1 MTPPSVS
8 VIIATRDRPA
18 LLRAALDSILGQD
31 YDGVI
36 EATVVY
42 DQTTPDAS
50 LAFDNGGRR
59 IVVTTNTRTP
69 GLAGARNSGV
79 LASSGELLAFCD
91 DDDTWLPDKLALQT
105 TAMKRAGADVAL
117 AGIYVHYGDRVSVRI
132 PELQELTV
140 AGLTRD
146 RVMAAHPSTYV
157 VTRAAFTDTIGF
169 VDEQIPGSYG
179 EDWDWLLRAA
189 QTTQLVVVPRPL
201 IRVLWHKGGSFF
213 SRRWLTIID
222 ALDYMVDKHPS
233 FKEDPQA
240 LARIYGQKA
249 FAYAALGQRE
259 DAKQWAREAL
269 RQSRSER
276 RAYVALAVARGL
288 VSAERVMQMA
298 NAAGRGI

>member
-1 MTPPSVS
+1 MTSPSVS

-18 LLRAALDSILGQD
+18 LLRAALDSILGQE
-31 YDGVI
+31 YAGNV
-36 EATVVY
+36 EAVVVY
-42 DQTTPDAS
+42 DQTTPDTS
-50 LAFDNGGRR
+50 LAFDNGDRR
-59 IVVTTNTRTP
+59 ITVTTNTRTP

-79 LASSGELLAFCD
+79 LGSSGELLAFCD
-91 DDDTWLPDKLALQT
+91 DDDTWLPDKLALQAA
-105 TAMKRAGADVAL
+105 AMQRDGADVAL
-117 AGIYVHYGDRVSVRI
+117 TGIYVYYGDRVTVRI

-157 VTRAAFTDTIGF
+157 VTRSAFTNTIGP
-169 VDEQIPGSYG
+169 VDENIPGSYG

-201 IRVLWHKGGSFF
+201 IRVLWHKGGSLF
-213 SRRWLTIID
+213 SRRWMTIIE
-222 ALDYMVDKHPS
+222 ALDYLVDKHPS

-249 FAYAALGQRE
+249 FAYAALGERKE
-259 DAKQWAREAL
+259 ARRWAREAL

-276 RAYVALAVARGL
+276 RAYVALAVARGV
-288 VSAERVMQMA
+288 VSAERVMSMA